1 MLVHVLFLDFG
12 RRGSFVC
19 VRRILG
25 GTTAALLLRADLL
38 GNVEIVL
45 LIVYLLEA
53 GPVLKS
59 IGTAGALRPVGDPAV
74 RLRGGHVVMEVYFDW
89 SLVCLCCGL
98 VRVLQ
103 FLEPSLLLG

>member
-1 MLVHVLFLDFG
+1 M
-12 RRGSFVC
+12 
-19 VRRILG
+19 
-25 GTTAALLLRADLL
+25 
-38 GNVEIVL
+38 EIVL
-45 LIVYLLEA
+45 LIVFLLEA
-53 GPVLKS
+53 VPVLKS
-59 IGTAGALRPVGDPAV
+59 IGTAGALRPVGDPTV